1 MQITNKFWTSLL
13 GLVMMAVLIAGCA
26 SSGTQAPDAGMDSMA
41 TEEVP
46 NTGTTEFDQ
55 LFIDMMVP
63 HHQGAVEMAKIAQE
77 RAEHPEIKEMA
88 DAIIAGQD
96 EEIIQMKNWRQAWYG
111 SSDTPGMSE
120 MPSLED
126 MPGMGGTGHAMDMQ
140 AEVDQLRNA
149 SEPFDL
155 AFIDAMIPHHQSA
168 IDAAQRVLNEAQ
180 RPELKE
186 LAQRIIAA
194 QEKEIEQ
201 MKAWRETW
209 YPDALAPSSH

>member
-1 MQITNKFWTSLL
+1 MQTMNKFWTSLL
-13 GLVMMAVLIAGCA
+13 GLVMIAVLIAGCA
-26 SSGTQAPDAGMDSMA
+26 SSVTQAPGAGMDGMA

-77 RAEHPEIKEMA
+77 RAEHPEVKEMA
-88 DAIIAGQD
+88 EAIIAGQD
-96 EEIIQMKNWRQAWYG
+96 EEIIQMKNWRHAWYG
-111 SSDTPGMSE
+111 SSDTPAMSE

-186 LAQRIIAA
+186 LAQRVIAA

-209 YPDALAPSSH
+209 YPDAPAPSSH

>member
-1 MQITNKFWTSLL
+1 MQIMNKFWTSLF
-13 GLVMMAVLIAGCA
+13 GLVIIAVLIAGCA
-26 SSGTQAPDAGMDSMA
+26 SSGTQSPDAGMDSMA

-88 DAIIAGQD
+88 DVIIAGQD

-111 SSDTPGMSE
+111 SSDTPAMSE

-140 AEVDQLRNA
+140 SEVDQLRNA

-209 YPDALAPSSH
+209 YPDAPAPSSH

>member
-26 SSGTQAPDAGMDSMA
+26 SSGTQAPDAGMDGMA

-209 YPDALAPSSH
+209 YPDAPAPSSH

>member
-26 SSGTQAPDAGMDSMA
+26 SSGTQAPDAGMDGMA

-111 SSDTPGMSE
+111 SSDTPAMSE

-209 YPDALAPSSH
+209 YPDAPAPSSH

>member
-1 MQITNKFWTSLL
+1 MQIMNKFWTSLL
-13 GLVMMAVLIAGCA
+13 GFVMMAVLITGCA
-26 SSGTQAPDAGMDSMA
+26 SNVTQAPDAGMDGMA

-88 DAIIAGQD
+88 DAIIASQD

-111 SSDTPGMSE
+111 SSDTPAMSE

-140 AEVDQLRNA
+140 SEVDQLRNA

-180 RPELKE
+180 HPELKE

-194 QEKEIEQ
+194 QEQEIEQ
-201 MKAWRETW
+201 MKAWREAW
-209 YPDALAPSSH
+209 YPDAPAGSSH

>member
-1 MQITNKFWTSLL
+1 MQTMNKFWTSLL

-26 SSGTQAPDAGMDSMA
+26 SSATQAPDAGMNGMA

-46 NTGTTEFDQ
+46 NTGKTEFDQ

-111 SSDTPGMSE
+111 SSDTPSMSE

-126 MPGMGGTGHAMDMQ
+126 MPGMGGMGHAMDMQ

-201 MKAWRETW
+201 MKAWREAW
-209 YPDALAPSSH
+209 YPDAPVGSSH